1 MESVFAEPLNT
12 EDALDRYQQVA
23 HKIEAMIAND
33 GKDAD
38 IQCVIAEVPD
48 ILHRCVSRDE
58 AALAIAEKVFRNLY
72 ENASKGTSVTWI
84 LATLVA
90 ICDVCKL
97 VVKEITSWVMYSDE
111 EKKFN
116 VDIITGLIRSE
127 ILNLGDYDV
136 HIAKIIDSGRN
147 KGATEFAI
155 SLVQTLITQ
164 KPNGVSK
171 LYNVVDAL
179 SKLAIRPG
187 SPESLQQLIEIATT
201 NFNNAASFA
210 VMKDEKVLSGH
221 ALMYKEEDDT
231 ALADAVS
238 FQDQVAVLF
247 SDWCHIYDHPT
258 MGDSAYSHYIAQLQQ
273 HGLLK
278 GDDLTDRFFHILTE
292 LAVAHTV
299 VSEQV
304 TAPGGIPQQPAQ
316 QLQISYFSVDSY
328 SKLVTF
334 VVKYCVDLAPNKG
347 SLLSKILFVTART
360 IQKDAEEKKV
370 SFNPRP
376 YFRLFINL
384 LSELS
389 TADLHDAATFQVLTA
404 FANAFHVLQPLRVPA
419 WRFAISFESSCNL

>member
-1 MESVFAEPLNT
+1 VAVAQGNSSVPRLYSPNLVQPADLVPEEPDHGTTQLLSVSAQIGTSDTFQVAGTTSITSLFPSMSSNDVPVGEPTVVTEDLGSTIPLSPTSAVDRMESVFAEPLNT

-58 AALAIAEKVFRNLY
+58 AALAIAQKVFRNLY

-238 FQDQVAVLF
+238 FQDQVYAKRHPFLVYTMHHTF
-247 SDWCHIYDHPT
+247 SRRI
-258 MGDSAYSHYIAQLQQ
+258 
-273 HGLLK
+273 LL
-278 GDDLTDRFFHILTE
+278 
-292 LAVAHTV
+292 
-299 VSEQV
+299 
-304 TAPGGIPQQPAQ
+304 
-316 QLQISYFSVDSY
+316 
-328 SKLVTF
+328 
-334 VVKYCVDLAPNKG
+334 
-347 SLLSKILFVTART
+347 
-360 IQKDAEEKKV
+360 
-370 SFNPRP
+370 
-376 YFRLFINL
+376 
-384 LSELS
+384 
-389 TADLHDAATFQVLTA
+389 
-404 FANAFHVLQPLRVPA
+404 
-419 WRFAISFESSCNL
+419 